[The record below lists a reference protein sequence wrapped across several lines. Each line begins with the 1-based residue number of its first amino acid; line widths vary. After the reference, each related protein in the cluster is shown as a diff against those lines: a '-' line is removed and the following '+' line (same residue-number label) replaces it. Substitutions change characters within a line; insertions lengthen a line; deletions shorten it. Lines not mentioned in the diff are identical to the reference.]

1 MATKSMPQQAAPW
14 KLAEELRALA
24 RQDTQFADLYLERAR
39 ELLSAELAEAEFRAL
54 ERSQADSELLQD
66 RIRGAME
73 LGDWKQVQAL
83 SATQAQL
90 KARLQETAAVRAVA
104 AAVYDFEGVL
114 VDPFSPGLRG
124 LAGVAPD
131 ALRGLRDDAVRR
143 LAHLEEADAGRKALY
158 AARRAAL
165 AAAPLEP
172 PAAAPISG
180 PATAAQLKAEAAR
193 ALAAGDY
200 DRLQAVSLKVVEAE
214 AREAVTGERAKLE
227 VDHRV
232 PVLIFTFPPQVLE
245 RAAALGLAPVHVG
258 SVREQLLALYG
269 QAWQPPVPGVAPA
282 GGAVRLSVALAE
294 EPPEALRERLELFLN
309 RPFVNSAGCRSLP
322 WLVEED
328 ALVEAFDEPAP
339 GGPEPALALLEALG
353 LERRRG
359 LSRVQLEGALLE
371 RAAAVVAGLGLD
383 PLRFR
388 LVAIPP
394 DLHLRAGQARGW
406 GSQPQWTHFDGYMV
420 QQRKFMALAG
430 GDVRFGGI
438 HDIVGLGRDN
448 DSQNLL
454 ARLAVVQ
461 RRRLA
466 AW

>member
-1 MATKSMPQQAAPW
+1 V
-14 KLAEELRALA
+14 
-24 RQDTQFADLYLERAR
+24 
-39 ELLSAELAEAEFRAL
+39 EFRAL

-165 AAAPLEP
+165 AVPLEP

-214 AREAVTGERAKLE
+214 AREAVPGERAKLE

-232 PVLIFTFPPQVLE
+232 PVLTFTFPPQVLE
-245 RAAALGLAPVHVG
+245 RAGALGLAPVHVG

-282 GGAVRLSVALAE
+282 AGAVRLSVALAE

-339 GGPEPALALLEALG
+339 GGPEPSPALLEALG

-359 LSRVQLEGALLE
+359 LSRVQLERALLE
-371 RAAAVVAGLGLD
+371 RGAAVVAGLGLD